1 MEYFKPSVK
10 REKWKNYYRLT
21 YRTGFYS
28 LDQLIQ
34 LYQDYELR
42 SEDWAKTL
50 QYSNFIVGQ
59 LALLQVINE
68 IKAGILHKD
77 LLRLSADKVVE

>member
-1 MEYFKPSVK
+1 MTRGVK

-34 LYQDYELR
+34 LYQDYELHG
-42 SEDWAKTL
+42 EDWAKTP
-50 QYSNFIVGQ
+50 QYGNF
-59 LALLQVINE
+59 
-68 IKAGILHKD
+68 
-77 LLRLSADKVVE
+77 

>member
-1 MEYFKPSVK
+1 MTQSVK

-34 LYQDYELR
+34 LYQGYELHG
-42 SEDWAKTL
+42 EDWAKTL

-59 LALLQVINE
+59 LALLQVIDE

-77 LLRLSADKVVE
+77 LLRLSADKAVD

>member
-1 MEYFKPSVK
+1 MAQGVK
-10 REKWKNYYRLT
+10 REKWKNYYRRT

-34 LYQDYELR
+34 LYQDYE
-42 SEDWAKTL
+42 SHGEDWAKTPK
-50 QYSNFIVGQ
+50 YGNFLVSQ

-68 IKAGILHKD
+68 IKAGILHQD
-77 LLRLSADKVVE
+77 SLF

>member
-1 MEYFKPSVK
+1 MTQGVK

-34 LYQDYELR
+34 LYQDYELHG
-42 SEDWAKTL
+42 EDWAKTP
-50 QYSNFIVGQ
+50 QYGIFFSRSIGFATSN
-59 LALLQVINE
+59 
-68 IKAGILHKD
+68 K
-77 LLRLSADKVVE
+77 